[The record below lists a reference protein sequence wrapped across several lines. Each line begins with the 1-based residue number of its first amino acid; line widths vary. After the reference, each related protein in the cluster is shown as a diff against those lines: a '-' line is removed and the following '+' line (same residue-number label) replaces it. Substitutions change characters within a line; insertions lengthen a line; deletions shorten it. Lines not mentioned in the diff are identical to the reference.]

1 MLTITFFPSP
11 KTTTSLKP
19 TSSRQTSF
27 TMKLFTI
34 VSLVTA
40 AAALP
45 TEIKRADI
53 VTVQPWIAAVAGD
66 SRGPCPMM
74 NTLAN
79 HGYLYVEADLDM
91 QDLSLTLE

>member
-1 MLTITFFPSP
+1 MLTITFFPNP

-27 TMKLFTI
+27 TMKLFTL
-34 VSLVTA
+34 VSLVA
-40 AAALP
+40 AAVALP
-45 TEIKRADI
+45 TEIKRAD
-53 VTVQPWIAAVAGD
+53 VQPWIAAVAGD

-79 HGYLYVEADLDM
+79 HGYLYVEADMDM
-91 QDLSLTLE
+91 QDLSLTLK